1 MARFET
7 VQFDEYDVATNE
19 GAAVWGRVLTEL
31 EDSLCLIRQPEGE
44 ILTVAAELREISR
57 GSLGRM
63 AKAIRR
69 CARDAIRDRSEQ
81 LDLDH
86 LLVVL

>member
-31 EDSLCLIRQPEGE
+31 EDSLCLIRQHPD
-44 ILTVAAELREISR
+44 SR
-57 GSLGRM
+57 QVS
-63 AKAIRR
+63 A
-69 CARDAIRDRSEQ
+69 
-81 LDLDH
+81 
-86 LLVVL
+86 